1 MEIYSCSNHKL
12 CPMIWFF
19 ATDDFSGICREC
31 GQVSSDNLKWKFTVV
46 QIITCVRFYTSLP
59 QNVSLAVVGGGK
71 VESDGSFLKW
81 KYAVVKNISCVPSI
95 LVCHRLFF
103 RDL

>member
-1 MEIYSCSNHKL
+1 MEIYSCSNHNL
-12 CPMIWFF
+12 CKILHFPTIEY
-19 ATDDFSGICREC
+19 FSG
-31 GQVSSDNLKWKFTVV
+31 
-46 QIITCVRFYTSLP
+46 Y
-59 QNVSLAVVGGGK
+59 VGGGK